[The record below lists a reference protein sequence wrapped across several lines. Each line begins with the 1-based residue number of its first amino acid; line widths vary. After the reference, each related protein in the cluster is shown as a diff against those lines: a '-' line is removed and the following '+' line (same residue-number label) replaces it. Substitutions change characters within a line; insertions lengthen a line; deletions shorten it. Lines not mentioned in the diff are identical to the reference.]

1 MTDYDL
7 APDDVR
13 RISAPALAARTA
25 AGRYLSI
32 VVGPDEPLADVGR
45 TVERQ
50 VFEAT
55 FGNDAAVMAAEY
67 GPYEDRSRF
76 FVVLD
81 RRSGM
86 PAGVVRVIEDDDS
99 RVKTI
104 IDAPAHI
111 GVPVDEIRA
120 FHGLTGRVWDFATI
134 AVLPEYR
141 GRSSLAVSSL
151 LYRTFLLAGK
161 QAGVRHVVAM
171 LDRAAWRNIR
181 LLGVPV
187 AQLAGSGP
195 FAYLG
200 SAENRA
206 VHIEFPLVEPAVARQ
221 AIQLRRPGRP
231 IVGSLP
237 GRGLRKL
244 LIRRVAAGISRRV
257 SSGEGLDPHI
267 AFHPRGAQLTRRR

>member
-1 MTDYDL
+1 VPVYDL
-7 APDDVR
+7 SADEMR
-13 RISAPALAARTA
+13 RITAAALAARPA
-25 AGRYLSI
+25 PGRFLS
-32 VVGPDEPLADVGR
+32 VVVSPGEPLADVGR
-45 TVERQ
+45 TVERL
-50 VFEAT
+50 VFESA
-55 FGNDAAVMAAEY
+55 FGNDTGVMAAEY
-67 GPYEDRSRF
+67 GAYEDRSRF

-86 PAGVVRVIEDDDS
+86 PAGVVRVIEDDS
-99 RVKTI
+99 SQVKTI

-111 GVPVDEIRA
+111 GVPMDEIRA
-120 FHGLTGRVWDFATI
+120 AHGLTGRVWDFATI

-151 LYRTFLLAGK
+151 LYRTFLLAGER
-161 QAGVRHVVAM
+161 AGVRHVVAM
-171 LDRAAWRNIR
+171 LDRGAWRNIR

-187 AQLAGSGP
+187 AQMAGSGP

-206 VHIEFPLVEPAVARQ
+206 VHIDFRFIGPAIARQ
-221 AIQLRRPGRP
+221 AVQLRRPGRP
-231 IVGSLP
+231 IVGTLP

-257 SSGEGLDPHI
+257 STGAGLDPHI
-267 AFHPRGAQLTRRR
+267 SLA

>member
-7 APDDVR
+7 PADEIR
-13 RISAPALAARTA
+13 RLSASALAAGSA
-25 AGRYLSI
+25 PGRFVSI
-32 VVGPDEPLADVGR
+32 VVGPDDALADVGR

-50 VFEAT
+50 VFETT

-81 RRSGM
+81 RRLGM

-99 RVKTI
+99 QVKTI

-120 FHGLTGRVWDFATI
+120 FHGLTGRVWDFATV

-141 GRSSLAVSSL
+141 GGSSLAVSSL

-161 QAGVRHVVAM
+161 RAGVRHVVAM
-171 LDRAAWRNIR
+171 LDRVAWRNIR

-206 VHIEFPLVEPAVARQ
+206 IHIEFPLVEPAVARQ

-231 IVGSLP
+231 IVGTLP

-244 LIRRVAAGISRRV
+244 LIRQVAARISRRV
-257 SSGEGLDPHI
+257 SSGKDLDAHI
-267 AFHPRGAQLTRRR
+267 RFA